1 MLHEQTTQWAGG
13 TTRQIYISPDDATL
27 QERNFDLRISSATIN
42 LTESRFSD
50 FSGFTRYIMPL
61 EGEIELH
68 FADRTVRLEHGKLY
82 QFSGSE
88 EVTSTNTQGAV
99 DFNIIVANGIET
111 DIRIINSSNA
121 PAESIVFALEDIEIN
136 GTLLPRH
143 AAYKLESPASIPGKA
158 VLTKI
163 K

>member
-27 QERNFDLRISSATIN
+27 PERNFDLRISSATIN

-82 QFSGSE
+82 RFSGSE

-111 DIRIINSSNA
+111 DIRIINSS
-121 PAESIVFALEDIEIN
+121 IVFALEDIEIN
-136 GTLLPRH
+136 GPLLPRH
-143 AAYKLESPASIPGKA
+143 AAYKLESPASILGKA